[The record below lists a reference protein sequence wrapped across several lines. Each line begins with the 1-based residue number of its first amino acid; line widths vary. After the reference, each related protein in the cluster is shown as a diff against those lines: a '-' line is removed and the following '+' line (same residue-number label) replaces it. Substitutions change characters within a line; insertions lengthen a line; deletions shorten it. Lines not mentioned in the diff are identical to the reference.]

1 MSFEGQAAGGQSDFS
16 YCALHAEGRGG
27 SRTCTCGARPR
38 PVRMYAVGIYACVH
52 SRVPACKHVCMCDA
66 CLSVRT
72 KRCACAEL
80 PTPLSIQPSTPP
92 SIYLHVT
99 ELRSARSA
107 AHKAPSQPPPEPCA
121 KTSDARPSRSTTHG
135 SVGGRPSSRSLTSTK
150 NSKRICVYM
159 CMCVYVRARV
169 SVRACVSVC
178 YLVCVC
184 VYDTPTCRCMYIR
197 TTSEDQKSG

>member
-1 MSFEGQAAGGQSDFS
+1 MRRPPPP
-16 YCALHAEGRGG
+16 CTHVC
-27 SRTCTCGARPR
+27 SRHI
-38 PVRMYAVGIYACVH
+38 RMCVYSRICLYASMYACV
-52 SRVPACKHVCMCDA
+52 
-66 CLSVRT
+66 LLVRT
-72 KRCACAEL
+72 KLCVSAEL
-80 PTPLSIQPSTPP
+80 PPPLSIQPSTPP

-159 CMCVYVRARV
+159 CMCVYARARV

-184 VYDTPTCRCMYIR
+184 VYDTPTCRFMYIR